1 MDFAKKAFCFYIS
14 RKWHEASRMMANLH
28 FICCFLSQERDTFS
42 NRILKRRIRCSWR
55 KCSYKLAKWLNR
67 CTKQERRSFFF
78 EKEKLRIRMLFH
90 QLTMKW
96 QVMTIIFRNKC
107 YSQLCFLFSNEGS
120 SSLFC
125 MRVIQL
131 KQFTGEMSWSVIY
144 VKQKLTYSRHYFTPN
159 SVLIYQN

>member
-78 EKEKLRIRMLFH
+78 EKEQLRIRIFFTNLRWNDKWW
-90 QLTMKW
+90 QLSSATNATLNSASCSLMRGPAHSFAW
-96 QVMTIIFRNKC
+96 E
-107 YSQLCFLFSNEGS
+107 LFS
-120 SSLFC
+120 
-125 MRVIQL
+125 
-131 KQFTGEMSWSVIY
+131 
-144 VKQKLTYSRHYFTPN
+144 
-159 SVLIYQN
+159 